1 MSFLPIVASCGLLAA
16 QLISLS
22 IAVALPVSASVAESK
37 AVSLAEAVTATKAE
51 TITTAVGS
59 DKTLSAASSFD
70 HSYALFGRELAK
82 YLENGNVHYKRWK
95 EDPAGL
101 DRFLQALSDLP
112 KQEYEHFSN
121 DQRKAFWL
129 NAYNAITIKVVLD
142 NYPIKGSQSQYPP
155 SSFRQIPGEWEN
167 GKFKIMGS
175 PITLYDIEHERLRHE
190 LPDPRLHFAVV
201 CASRSC
207 AKLSPEPFVA
217 EKLDQRLDQ
226 CTQDFFANPMNL
238 TVNPRTGV
246 MRVNKIFSWF
256 TLDFASKAGY
266 AKRTFPPP
274 MDEDIIASYV
284 SFYVPTDERDVIAKY
299 RSQDKLVLDYLPY
312 DWALNDADESK

>member
-1 MSFLPIVASCGLLAA
+1 MNPRLLTKSFLPAAVGYSLLAS
-16 QLISLS
+16 QSIGLS
-22 IAVALPVSASVAESK
+22 FMFLPAITALPVSA
-37 AVSLAEAVTATKAE
+37 
-51 TITTAVGS
+51 
-59 DKTLSAASSFD
+59 AASEVNRPAPSGFD
-70 HSYALFGRELAK
+70 HTYALFGRELSK

-95 EDPAGL
+95 EDPAAL
-101 DRFLQALSDLP
+101 DQFLQSLADLP
-112 KQEYEHFSN
+112 KQEYERFSTE
-121 DQRKAFWL
+121 QKKAFWL

-167 GKFKIMGS
+167 GKFKIMGA
-175 PITLYDIEHERLRHE
+175 PVTLYEIEHERLRHE

-207 AKLSPEPFVA
+207 AKLSPQPFVA
-217 EKLDQRLDQ
+217 EDLDKRLDQ
-226 CTQDFFANPMNL
+226 CTQDFFANPKNL

-246 MRVNKIFSWF
+246 IRVNKIFSWF
-256 TLDFASKAGY
+256 TLDFAAKAGY

-284 SFYVPTDERDVIAKY
+284 SFYVPTEERDVIAKF

-312 DWALNDADESK
+312 DWTLNDADEAK

>member
-1 MSFLPIVASCGLLAA
+1 VASYGLLAA
-16 QLISLS
+16 QLIGFSTTMVLT
-22 IAVALPVSASVAESK
+22 VSAAGAAEGKSVGLTEAAK
-37 AVSLAEAVTATKAE
+37 AREAVTTTKV
-51 TITTAVGS
+51 VGS
-59 DKTLSAASSFD
+59 DKTLSATSSFD
-70 HSYALFGRELAK
+70 HSYALLGRELAK

-95 EDPAGL
+95 EDSAGL

-112 KQEYEHFSN
+112 KQEYERFSTE
-121 DQRKAFWL
+121 QKKAFWL

-167 GKFKIMGS
+167 GKFKIMGA
-175 PITLYDIEHERLRHE
+175 PITLYDIEHERLRHD

-226 CTQDFFANPMNL
+226 CTQDFFANPKNL

-246 MRVNKIFSWF
+246 MSVNKIFSWF

-312 DWALNDADESK
+312 DWALNDADETK